1 MVVWIK
7 NSIKKKNEEKE
18 KEQLIRDEISEL
30 QDAMIEI
37 AGLISDTYNNTA
49 EEEMSNGNG

>member
-18 KEQLIRDEISEL
+18 QAQLIRDEISEL

-37 AGLISDTYNNTA
+37 AGLISDAYNNTA
-49 EEEMSNGNG
+49 EEENV

>member
-18 KEQLIRDEISEL
+18 QAQLVRDEISEL

-37 AGLISDTYNNTA
+37 AGLISDAYNIT
-49 EEEMSNGNG
+49 EEGTSNG

>member
-18 KEQLIRDEISEL
+18 QAQLVRDEISEL

-37 AGLISDTYNNTA
+37 AGIVSDIYDASSKEDTA
-49 EEEMSNGNG
+49 NG